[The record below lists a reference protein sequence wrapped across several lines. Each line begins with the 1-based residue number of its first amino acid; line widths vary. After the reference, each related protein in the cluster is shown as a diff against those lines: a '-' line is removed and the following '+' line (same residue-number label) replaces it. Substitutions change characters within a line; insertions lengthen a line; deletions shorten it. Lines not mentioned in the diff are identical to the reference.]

1 MSLIVKTSLFG
12 YYAMFVNPP
21 SPWTLRK
28 YGTCEN
34 QLGVISTNEMATIK
48 QKLARVVWFKLF
60 DLNDDLN
67 K

>member
-1 MSLIVKTSLFG
+1 
-12 YYAMFVNPP
+12 MFVNPP